1 MEHNLNKLSKI
12 KSITLS
18 DAERGA
24 IRAHAMHLIT
34 TTPSPI
40 ESPYTRLFKKGVQ
53 HGLRI
58 ALSSFAFIIF
68 IGGSVSAVADN
79 ALPGDPLYAFKL
91 NVNEEV
97 KGLFQKTPAEKVAWR
112 QSQIENRVQEIQTL
126 AASKTLTKAKQATVQ
141 KAIDSHLKELSNDLT
156 TLSDTAPTAALS
168 ATANLED
175 TLKEGKLAIEN
186 STDTD
191 PTAKEDAL
199 MTVDGTI
206 KQVSEQEVKIISKEL
221 DAIDAAV
228 TNTTTTSTSL
238 ETTLPGTPVAP

>member
-1 MEHNLNKLSKI
+1 MEHNLTKLSTI
-12 KSITLS
+12 KSVSLT
-18 DAERGA
+18 DAERGVL
-24 IRAHAMHLIT
+24 RAHALHLIT
-34 TTPSPI
+34 TTPGPI
-40 ESPYTRLFKKGVQ
+40 ESPYKQLFQKGVQ

-58 ALSSFAFIIF
+58 ALSSFMFIIF
-68 IGGSVSAVADN
+68 IGGTVSAVADN

-112 QSQIENRVQEIQTL
+112 QSQIESRVQEIQTL

-141 KAIDSHLKELSNDLT
+141 KAIDSHLKELSDDLT

-168 ATANLED
+168 ATATLED
-175 TLKEGKLAIEN
+175 TLKEGKLAIEQA
-186 STDTD
+186 TEAD

-206 KQVSEQEVKIISKEL
+206 EQLSKQEVKIISKEL

-228 TNTTTTSTSL
+228 AGTTTTSTSL
-238 ETTLPGTPVAP
+238 ETTPPGTPVAP